1 MQNSTLFGKTYFIRT
16 FGCQMNMHDSERV
29 SGLLD
34 SCGCLEVADPADA
47 DIVVF
52 MTCCVREAADT
63 RLYGQCSSCKSL
75 PVPPGG
81 RRVIAV
87 GGCIAQ
93 RDGAGLL
100 TNLDNVDVIFGT
112 ASIAHVAELLEQA
125 FADGEAH
132 VRCEERDDTP
142 ATAMPWHRA
151 ERYRAW
157 VPIMTGCNNF
167 CSYCIVP
174 FVRGREKSRDM
185 DEIVDEVTG
194 LARVG
199 VREITLL
206 GQNVNSYGRDLFG
219 APRFAELL
227 RRLGDTGIERIFFT
241 SSHPKDLLP
250 ETIDAMAEVPAVM
263 PQLHLAVQSG
273 SSRILKLMN
282 RKYTRE
288 QYLDLIDRVRDRIPD
303 IALSTDIIVG
313 FPGETEEDFLETLS
327 LAERVGYAQA
337 FTFIYSRREGT
348 PAARIADDTP
358 REVIL
363 DRFNRL
369 VHVIEDSAYA
379 FNQHDLGHV
388 VPVLVEGTSKKDETK
403 LLGKSP
409 KNQTV
414 HAPLPVGVRIED
426 LIGRIVDV
434 KVDDAR
440 TWYLSGTVVG
450 SPR

>member
-1 MQNSTLFGKTYFIRT
+1 MQSSVLSGKTYFIRT

-34 SCGCLEVADPADA
+34 SCGCLEVAEPAEA

-75 PVPPGG
+75 PAPPGG
-81 RRVIAV
+81 KRVIAV

-125 FADGEAH
+125 FVEGGH
-132 VRCEERDDTP
+132 HIRCEEKDSGA
-142 ATAMPWHRA
+142 ATDMPWHRA
-151 ERYRAW
+151 ENYRAW

-174 FVRGREKSRDM
+174 YVRGREKSRSFE
-185 DEIVDEVTG
+185 EIVDEVTG
-194 LARVG
+194 LVRIG

-227 RRLGDTGIERIFFT
+227 RAVGDTGIERIFFT

-282 RKYTRE
+282 RRYTRE
-288 QYLDLIDRVRDRIPD
+288 QYLALIDQVRERIPD

-313 FPGETEEDFLETLS
+313 FPGETEEDFEQTLS
-327 LAERVGYAQA
+327 LAEQVGYAHA
-337 FTFIYSRREGT
+337 FTFIYSKRAGT
-348 PAARIADDTP
+348 PAAAIEDPTP
-358 REVIL
+358 RDVIL
-363 DRFNRL
+363 ERFNRL
-369 VHVIEDSAYA
+369 VKVIEDGAYA
-379 FNQHDLGHV
+379 YNQHDLHTV
-388 VPVLVEGTSKKDETK
+388 VPMLVEGTSKKDATR

-414 HAPLPVGVRIED
+414 HAPIPDGYTVDE
-426 LIGRIVDV
+426 LIGKIVDV
-434 KVDDAR
+434 DVDRAR

>member
-1 MQNSTLFGKTYFIRT
+1 MQTHQLNGKTYFIRT

-34 SCGCLEVADPADA
+34 SCGCLEVASPEEA
-47 DIVVF
+47 DIVIF

-75 PVPPGG
+75 PAPPSG

-112 ASIAHVAELLEQA
+112 HSITHVAELIAAA
-125 FADGEAH
+125 FEDRDTH
-132 VRCEERDDTP
+132 VLCDENDPAP
-142 ATAMPWHRA
+142 ATSMPWHRA
-151 ERYRAW
+151 ENYRAW

-174 FVRGREKSRDM
+174 YVRGREKSRPFE
-185 DEIVDEVTG
+185 EIVDEVTG
-194 LARVG
+194 LVRMG

-227 RRLGDTGIERIFFT
+227 REVGETGIERIFFT

-250 ETIDAMAEVPAVM
+250 ETIEAMAEVPAVT

-282 RKYTRE
+282 RKYTRD
-288 QYLDLIDRVRDRIPD
+288 QYLDLIRRVRERIPG

-313 FPGETEEDFLETLS
+313 FPGETEEDFEQTLS
-327 LAERVGYAQA
+327 LAREVGYAQA
-337 FTFIYSRREGT
+337 FTFIYSKREGT
-348 PAARIADDTP
+348 PAAKIDDPTP

-363 DRFNRL
+363 ERFDRL
-369 VHVIEDSAYA
+369 VKVIEDSAYA
-379 FNQHDLGHV
+379 FNQHDLGAT
-388 VPVLVEGTSKKDETK
+388 VPVLVEGTSKKDATK
-403 LLGKSP
+403 MIGKSP

-414 HAPLPVGVRIED
+414 HAPLPEGTTIDGLVGK
-426 LIGRIVDV
+426 IVDV
-434 KVDDAR
+434 KVDTAR
-440 TWYLSGTVVG
+440 TWYLSGTMVG